1 MTTIFSKD
9 TLRASVEAATGGRCT
24 VLYTEKGRPCYMHVV
39 PRFNVEDIDPL
50 LGEGVHPAFIVG
62 GQEKSEIF
70 YGMFPGT
77 IVDGELLSMPGVEP
91 TGGRDFDAFLQAG
104 RNSGP
109 GFHLV
114 TNAEWAAIQLWCMK
128 NGYQPRGNTNYG
140 RSHESTWETARRVD
154 GQSPGLTSGTAKHL
168 NGSGPAAWSHDGTSS
183 GIADLVGNVW
193 EWVGGMRLQDGE
205 IQILPNNDAALH
217 TANMAASSNQWR
229 AILLSDG
236 SLVAPGTPGTAKYDA
251 TSESSNTPRLNS
263 KVDHYMGD
271 VGDDSNSGNSGST
284 AMSAL
289 ASASGVVAPAILKV
303 LGLVP
308 HVIDEEENK
317 GTLYVRNFGERLP
330 TRGGLWTSAG
340 NAGLGALLL
349 YNHRGATD
357 SGRGGRL
364 AKI

>member
-1 MTTIFSKD
+1 MTIFVKD
-9 TLRASVEAATGGRCT
+9 DLRASVEAASGGRQT
-24 VLYTEKGRPCYMHVV
+24 VLYTAKGQPTFMNII
-39 PRFNVEDIDPL
+39 PKFNLEDIDPE
-50 LGEGVHPAFIVG
+50 LGTGVHPAFIVDG
-62 GQEKSEIF
+62 KEIPEIF
-70 YGMFPGT
+70 IGT
-77 IVDGELLSMPGVEP
+77 YQGIIKNSELLSLPGVNP
-91 TGGRDFDAFLQAG
+91 SRSISFDGFVDAARACG
-104 RNSGP
+104 A
-109 GFHLV
+109 GFHLM

-128 NGYQPRGNTNYG
+128 NGFQPRGNTNYG
-140 RSHESTWETARRVD
+140 RAHDSTFETGRVIT
-154 GQSPGLTSGTAKHL
+154 GGTPGDSNSANATLT
-168 NGSGPAAWSHDGTSS
+168 GSGPASWRHDNSNG
-183 GIADLVGNVW
+183 GIADLVGNIW

-217 TANMAASSNQWR
+217 TANMGSSSNHWR

-271 VGDDSNSGNSGST
+271 VGDDSNSGNSGSV

-289 ASASGVVAPAILKV
+289 ASAGGVVAPSILKI

-308 HVIDEEENK
+308 HTIDDQENK

-330 TRGGLWTSAG
+330 NRGGHWDVSGL
-340 NAGLGALLL
+340 AGLSALHL
-349 YNHRGATD
+349 HIPRGFST
-357 SGRGGRL
+357 SSRGGRL